1 MKAIQLFRRKFQR
14 GTVIVEMVI
23 WHLPRATA
31 DRPHGIKYR
40 FYCGRG
46 DECLVRYDNEA
57 GKGDHRHYG
66 EREESYTFA
75 GVEQLIEDFRNDCAR
90 LAGWEWDK

>member
-1 MKAIQLFRRKFQR
+1 MFRRKFQR
-14 GTVIVEMVI
+14 DNVIVEMVI
-23 WHLPRATA
+23 WRLPHATA

-57 GKGDHRHYG
+57 GKGGHRHYG
-66 EREESYTFA
+66 EREEPCTFT
-75 GVEQLIEDFRNDCAR
+75 GVEQLIEDFRNDCTH
-90 LAGWEWDK
+90 LAGWKWDK

>member
-1 MKAIQLFRRKFQR
+1 MKATQLFRRKFQR
-14 GTVIVEMVI
+14 GNVTVEMVI
-23 WHLPRATA
+23 WRLPHATA

-46 DECLVRYDNEA
+46 DECLVRYDNET

-66 EREESYTFA
+66 EQEESSR
-75 GVEQLIEDFRNDCAR
+75 VRQIKLQLIDYARNA
-90 LAGWEWDK
+90 